1 MELEF
6 VERLPS
12 SSAGAKRN
20 GTREDVLA
28 KIADALL
35 DQPGVWAVF
44 PWQKTRPDLL
54 DLEDEETR
62 DRRVLAHMRGIQ
74 TRINKGAEP
83 FDQAQFEF
91 TVRRGIGFIRVA
103 PLSPRAARNL
113 GL

>member
-28 KIADALL
+28 RIADALL
-35 DQPGVWAVF
+35 DQPGDWAVF

-54 DLEDEETR
+54 DLEDEETKE
-62 DRRVLAHMRGIQ
+62 RRVLAHMRQIQ
-74 TRINKGAEP
+74 QRVKRSSEP

-103 PLSPRAARNL
+103 PLSPRTARNL